1 MENVLFKINSCNLFC
16 RKSGNEEEI
25 IPRDD
30 IVFDITD
37 NYVSINP
44 LTNIS
49 RDISNIQIYTKSCHV
64 IYVDGE
70 FSKKYKIE
78 LKKIINKNIIKII
91 PANHFKQLENNING
105 ICLEKLHIQKVYAFG
120 KVELLHNYFGLLD
133 KFNNIVGILLIISNI
148 I

>member
-16 RKSGNEEEI
+16 RKSDEQEE

-44 LTNIS
+44 LSNVAY
-49 RDISNIQIYTKSCHV
+49 DITNIQIYTPDLK
-64 IYVDGE
+64 IIFVDGE
-70 FSKKYKIE
+70 FTKKYKLV
-78 LKKIINKNIIKII
+78 LKKIINKKIIKII
-91 PANHFKQLENNING
+91 PGSHYKQLENTINQ
-105 ICLEKLHIQKVYAFG
+105 ISLEKLHIQRVYAYG
-120 KVELLHNYFGLLD
+120 KSELLHNYFGLVD
-133 KFNNIVGILLIISNI
+133 RFNNIVGVLLIISNI

>member
-16 RKSGNEEEI
+16 RKSGEEEE

-49 RDISNIQIYTKSCHV
+49 RDITNIQIYTKSCHV

-70 FSKKYKIE
+70 FTKKYKIE
-78 LKKIINKNIIKII
+78 LKKLINKNVIKII
-91 PANHFKQLENNING
+91 PGSHYKQLENNINQ
-105 ICLEKLHIQKVYAFG
+105 ISLEKLHIQRVYAYG
-120 KVELLHNYFGLLD
+120 KTELLHNYFGLVD
-133 KFNNIVGILLIISNI
+133 KLNNIVGILLIISNI
-148 I
+148 V